1 VRELRRPSEFF
12 GFPPENNSK
21 EAAETRKNYYCPWL
35 RQQCIKKS
43 RLLEH
48 PLGVCSVLHVGK
60 PHVICP
66 ERIADAEILD
76 WIAQKVLGKQTGYY
90 LLKEVSLGRI
100 GKLDFVVVEME
111 NDSISKFFGIERV
124 ALDTTNTGQ
133 IVNAVDDFFK
143 GEMKESYNYG
153 INWKNVIKRTIPQII
168 AKGDVFEAWNAYI
181 VWIVQD
187 VLYDYLVKNYGLHLQ
202 DGFPE
207 KPSTVLFIR
216 SLSYDTKSMTY
227 VFDPSPSVKSGS
239 FANFQ
244 QVLRPNKIPPIE
256 KFRKKLIELI
266 NNQKYIRLK

>member
-21 EAAETRKNYYCPWL
+21 EAADTRKKYYCPWL

-48 PLGVCSVLHVGK
+48 PLGVCSVLHERK
-60 PHVICP
+60 PHIICP
-66 ERIADAEILD
+66 ERIANAETLD
-76 WIAQKVLGKQTGYY
+76 QIAQKVLGKQTGYY
-90 LLKEVSLGRI
+90 LLKEVSLGKI
-100 GKLDFVVVEME
+100 GKLDFVVVEVE

-124 ALDTTNTGQ
+124 ALDTTNTGE
-133 IVNAVDDFFK
+133 IVKAADDFFK
-143 GEMKESYNYG
+143 GEMKESYDYG

-168 AKGDVFEAWNAYI
+168 AKGVVFEAWNAYI
-181 VWIVQD
+181 VWIMQD

-216 SLSYDTKSMTY
+216 SLSYEPNSKTY
-227 VFDPSPSVKSGS
+227 VFNPSSSVKSGS

-244 QVLRPNKIPPIE
+244 QILRPNKIPPIE

-266 NNQKYIRLK
+266 NHQKYIRLK